1 LQRLNIENK
10 SSDAIVIENA
20 PLEVKAA
27 NKAAIPCVVTLNT
40 SPLTL
45 ADFEGLIFKDRIFKD
60 TISAGKFLKK

>member
-20 PLEVKAA
+20 PLGV
-27 NKAAIPCVVTLNT
+27 KAAIPCVVTLNT
-40 SPLTL
+40 SLLTL